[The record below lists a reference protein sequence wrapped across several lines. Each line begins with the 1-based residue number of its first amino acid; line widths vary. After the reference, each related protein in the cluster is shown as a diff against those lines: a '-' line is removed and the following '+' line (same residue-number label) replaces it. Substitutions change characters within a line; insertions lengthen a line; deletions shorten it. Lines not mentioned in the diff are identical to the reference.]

1 MVVALSKV
9 VQPVLQILLEKQLF
23 PREPVF
29 RELEVGPTLVRPAPL
44 LPVRLI
50 VDVCASSVDV
60 YIEWQ
65 CFEQLRAVL
74 VDAGLAVDATPD
86 ALTVHDT
93 STDAVG
99 DLAARHTLALHELSA
114 QEVSLE
120 QAYLSSTD
128 DATVYRGSAG

>member
-1 MVVALSKV
+1 MRTLAGEGRTVFVSSHLLSEMSNTADRLVV
-9 VQPVLQILLEKQLF
+9 IG
-23 PREPVF
+23 R
-29 RELEVGPTLVRPAPL
+29 G
-44 LPVRLI
+44 RLI
-50 VDVCASSVDV
+50 ASTTVGEFVSRCGAATVRV
-60 YIEWQ
+60 RSPHL
-65 CFEQLRAVL
+65 EQLRAVL

-99 DLAARHTLALHELSA
+99 ELAARHSLALHELSA

>member
-1 MVVALSKV
+1 M
-9 VQPVLQILLEKQLF
+9 
-23 PREPVF
+23 
-29 RELEVGPTLVRPAPL
+29 
-44 LPVRLI
+44 
-50 VDVCASSVDV
+50 
-60 YIEWQ
+60 
-65 CFEQLRAVL
+65 L

-99 DLAARHTLALHELSA
+99 ELAARHSLVLHELSA